1 MSIEPEHDDVGLA
14 EADHRIANNLAS
26 LSGVIRL
33 QRRSISN
40 SGRTFTTEQV
50 CMLLDD
56 IDARI
61 EVTAKLHKS
70 LARAVDGNEVDLG
83 NFLQEI
89 AEMIGALGP
98 LGKMHLTVDHSGG
111 GYIEPRHA
119 LHAGRITAELLTNA
133 CKYAHPT
140 GLSVKIK
147 VHCETKDD
155 GSFFVEVTD
164 DGVGFPEHFDPSADG
179 GLGFQLMRTLANGLN
194 AELQFEHDSLGV
206 CARLVTRANG
216 ASILPFIRK
225 AGIVFDDR
233 VTHLIGEAFDNACSE
248 LHTEQSTIVHQVIA
262 KRIIGAAEN
271 GERDLVRLRDA
282 GLTAL
287 GLDDDD
293 HPNQGRRT
301 S

>member
-1 MSIEPEHDDVGLA
+1 MSILVEHNGVGLA
-14 EADHRIANNLAS
+14 EADHRIANKLAS
-26 LSGVIRL
+26 LGGVIRL
-33 QRRSISN
+33 QRNSISK

-70 LARAVDGNEVDLG
+70 LARAVDGNGVDLG

-98 LGKMHLTVDHSGG
+98 QGKMDLTVDHSGG

-119 LHAGRITAELLTNA
+119 LHAGLITAELLTNA

-140 GLSVKIK
+140 GLPVRVK

-164 DGVGFPEHFDPSADG
+164 DAAAFPETFDPS
-179 GLGFQLMRTLANGLN
+179 
-194 AELQFEHDSLGV
+194 
-206 CARLVTRANG
+206 
-216 ASILPFIRK
+216 
-225 AGIVFDDR
+225 
-233 VTHLIGEAFDNACSE
+233 
-248 LHTEQSTIVHQVIA
+248 TI
-262 KRIIGAAEN
+262 
-271 GERDLVRLRDA
+271 A
-282 GLTAL
+282 GLAFS
-287 GLDDDD
+287 
-293 HPNQGRRT
+293 PI
-301 S
+301 